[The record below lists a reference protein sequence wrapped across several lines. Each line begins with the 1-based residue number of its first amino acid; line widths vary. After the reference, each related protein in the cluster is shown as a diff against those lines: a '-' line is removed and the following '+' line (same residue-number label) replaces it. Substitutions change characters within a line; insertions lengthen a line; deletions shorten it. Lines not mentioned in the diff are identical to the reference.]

1 MASRSIFRSYDIR
14 GIFNKDFVAE
24 DAEKIGYV
32 MAGCVQRNVVVGMDM
47 RASSVSMKK
56 KLVSGIN
63 RAGFAAF
70 DVGLVPMG
78 VAMFYAWKRNM
89 PLVYV
94 TASHLPREWAGMK
107 FFHADGR
114 GFGEKE
120 NNEIRDGFF
129 ALGSMSI
136 NKNSVHVVDS
146 DVAIREYISYLTSRL
161 KAKKKMRVALD
172 CGNGMASVVAKR
184 LFTEAGFEVQGIYDA
199 LSETPSRNSE
209 PNIDPLT
216 ELRKSKKG
224 MGIAY
229 DGDADRMIIVD
240 ESGGILGAEQSS
252 YLILSKLAQVEK
264 GDIIANVECSMGI
277 EDIARSFS
285 RSVHRQ
291 PVGHTFLVDAAH
303 KLKACFGAESAGHY
317 IIPSLLPFDDAMA
330 VSLYAAV
337 ALSERDEN
345 LSDIAKHAKTYPFGR
360 LGIDCSDDRKFAV
373 IEKLKKMFPDAEMMD
388 GVLVREAGGWALIR
402 ASNTS
407 PMIRLTVEAKDE
419 KTFVALKEKFSAA
432 LKKVMKD
439 SDAGQVQLV

>member
-14 GIFNKDFVAE
+14 GIFGKDLVAE

-32 MAGCVQRNVVVGMDM
+32 LAKYVKHNVVVGMDM
-47 RASSVSMKK
+47 RSSSAMIKK
-56 KLVSGIN
+56 TLMSGIN
-63 RAGFAAF
+63 RAGFAAL
-70 DVGLVPMG
+70 DAGLVPMG
-78 VAMFYAWKRNM
+78 VAMFYAWKRAM

-114 GFGEKE
+114 GFSEGE

-129 ALGSMSI
+129 APGKMESNGNII
-136 NKNSVHVVDS
+136 NVVDS
-146 DVAIREYISYLTSRL
+146 NAAISEYISYLASRL
-161 KAKKKMRVALD
+161 KAKRKMLVALD
-172 CGNGMASVVAKR
+172 CGNGMASVVAPR
-184 LFTEAGFEVQGIYDA
+184 LFAEAGFDVQGIYDS

-209 PNIDPLT
+209 PNVDPLT
-216 ELRKSKKG
+216 TLRSSKKDVG
-224 MGIAY
+224 VAY
-229 DGDADRMIIVD
+229 DGDADRMILAD
-240 ESGGILGAEQSS
+240 EKGGVLSAEQSS
-252 YLILSKLAQVEK
+252 YLILSKLAQTEK
-264 GDIIANVECSMGI
+264 GDVVANIECSMSL
-277 EDIARSFS
+277 EDVARSFS
-285 RSVHRQ
+285 LRVHRQ

-337 ALSERDEN
+337 ALSERNETA
-345 LSDIAKHAKTYPFGR
+345 SRIAERVPHYPFGR
-360 LGIDCSDDRKFAV
+360 LAFDCGDDAKFGV
-373 IEKLKKMFPDAEMMD
+373 MEKMKKMFPAADRMD

-419 KTFVALKEKFSAA
+419 KTFTALNEKFSAA
-432 LKKVMKD
+432 LRAAM
-439 SDAGQVQLV
+439 SE